1 MEMMDRILFV
11 IGTPRSGSTMLERM
25 LSSHSQIYGRPE
37 PHIVTPLAYLGY
49 WDKVD
54 KAPYDHILAA
64 QAQKE
69 FVGDLP
75 GGEKDYY
82 EACRAYLD
90 ILYGR
95 MLDTAE
101 GGERYF
107 LDKTPAY
114 GLVVDFLSKVYP
126 NAHYIVL
133 TRHPIAIFSSFANSF
148 FDGDYEEAYRYN
160 PILNR
165 YVPVMAKFLREK
177 SVPLIHV
184 QYEQIVKNP
193 AEELGK
199 MFSFLDLPMEQE
211 AVEYGKHEHVGGGLG
226 DPISVAKYSK
236 PMTKSIVKWAN
247 ELAADQSKLAIV
259 QDMVG
264 KLDPDDLATWGYPVE
279 TLWEPLENVGEDVS
293 PPKKPGFSMYR
304 LQRKA
309 IVKLRGMVQK
319 SSFLRGTLS
328 KARLFCDVL
337 LRE

>member
-69 FVGDLP
+69 FVEDLP

-95 MLDTAE
+95 MLE
-101 GGERYF
+101 GVGGGLRYF

-114 GLVVDFLSKVYP
+114 GLVVEFLAKVYP
-126 NAHYIVL
+126 SAHYIVL

-165 YVPVMAKFLREK
+165 YTPVMAKFLRNG

-184 QYEQIVKNP
+184 TYEEIVKNP
-193 AEELGK
+193 ERELER
-199 MFSFLDLPMEQE
+199 MFSFLDLTMERE
-211 AVEYGKHEHVGGGLG
+211 AIEYGKHEHAGGGLG

-236 PMTKSIVKWAN
+236 PMTKSIAKWAS

-259 QDMVG
+259 RDMVD
-264 KLDPDDLATWGYPVE
+264 KLDPNDLETWGYPLE
-279 TLWEPLENVGEDVS
+279 TLWEPLENVGEGAA
-293 PPKKPGFSMYR
+293 PPKKPRFSMYR
-304 LQRKA
+304 LQRKS
-309 IVKLRGMVQK
+309 IVKLRGTVKK
-319 SSFLRGTLS
+319 SSFLRGMLG